1 MGERFEVFLV
11 KHFLAAILAATSL
24 GFAEPAAASVNAADY
39 DAFWL
44 WAGVTPQPVL
54 ARVRSLYILPKKW
67 VISHAL
73 LKILKKGI
81 I

>member
-11 KHFLAAILAATSL
+11 KHFLAVILTATSIGL
-24 GFAEPAAASVNAADY
+24 IEPAAAASVNAADY

-54 ARVRSLYILPKKW
+54 ARARSLYILPKRW

-73 LKILKKGI
+73 LKF
-81 I
+81 